1 MILYIRVPTNV
12 RIMKASS
19 KHKLERITRE
29 EEKDV
34 KASLREI
41 EQGHFKE
48 TKSAKELIAW
58 LRLQYSD

>member
-1 MILYIRVPTNV
+1 
-12 RIMKASS
+12 MKASS